1 MAPSFY
7 ADEAGAWNALHARYT
22 LHRINHEE
30 AYSLGGEYEINTNSA
45 ESFFSRMRR
54 GEIGHHHHVAGPYL
68 IRFAQEAA
76 WREDHR
82 KDPNGSQADQVVAL
96 IMKNRPS
103 VDFCGYGSA
112 RGQFSASEILTNLQ

>member
-1 MAPSFY
+1 M
-7 ADEAGAWNALHARYT
+7 
-22 LHRINHEE
+22 HRVNHEE
-30 AYSLGGEYEINTNSA
+30 AYSLGGEYEINTNST

-82 KDPNGSQADQVVAL
+82 KDPNGSQVDRVVAL
-96 IMKNRPS
+96 AMRNKPS
-103 VDFCGYGSA
+103 VDLWCAGRNRQRVG
-112 RGQFSASEILTNLQ
+112 GASPLR